1 MGGPSW
7 SSSDWG
13 TYSKKHVD
21 GKTASTIY
29 KNDKLIP
36 ELDPAN
42 VVRESRNSEAQPNA
56 TPIAIGLDVTG
67 SMDNVLENVVKGLNR
82 LITELYDRKPVTDPQ
97 IMFMGIGDVHV
108 DRVPLQTSQYESDIR
123 VAEQLTNMYFERGG
137 GGNDSE
143 SYNLAWYFANFYTD
157 IDSIKDG
164 RKGFLFT
171 LGDECPPKDLKA
183 DQLRR
188 VFGDNREYAILSN
201 EELLNELSKKYEV
214 FHLIIEEGSN
224 CKHYE
229 KKCGLYKRWT
239 DLMGERAIKVSDLTK
254 IPEII
259 VSTLELLSGKSHDEI
274 ISSWDGT
281 TGIVV
286 NKAISGLTSSTEG
299 DGLVEFK

>member
-13 TYSKKHVD
+13 KYSTKHVD
-21 GKTASTIY
+21 GKTADAIY
-29 KNDKLIP
+29 TNNKLIP

-42 VVRESRNSEAQPNA
+42 IVRESRDSDDQPNS
-56 TPIAIGLDVTG
+56 TPIAVGLDVTG
-67 SMDNVLENVVKGLNR
+67 SMGSVLESVVKGLNR

-123 VAEQLTNMYFERGG
+123 IAEQLTKMYFEGGG

-143 SYNLAWYFANFYTD
+143 SYNLAWYFTNFYTD
-157 IDSIKDG
+157 IDSIKHG

-171 LGDECPPKDLKA
+171 IGDECPPKDLTN

-188 VFGDNREYAILSN
+188 VFGDNREYQILTN
-201 EELLNELSKKYEV
+201 EELLNEVSKKYEV
-214 FHLIIEEGSN
+214 FHLIVEEGSF
-224 CKHYE
+224 CKSAGE
-229 KKCGLYKRWT
+229 RSGLYKRWS

-281 TGIVV
+281 TGIAV
-286 NKAISGLTSSTEG
+286 KTALSGLSSSAEG